1 MSYILTEKI
10 TIGISACN
18 FGTPVRYNMKGWNR
32 VEHLDREKASFIW
45 VPICPEIIA
54 GMGVPRDT
62 IKLVDGNGDDFWE
75 GNARMK
81 NRRGHDVSQSIK
93 QGSLASLEVLKSSGC
108 EAFVFQEGSPTCGVY
123 RTTLKNKRLGKPPG
137 VFGSLLLKEDIFLI
151 PAEDLDSPVKWWD
164 WRRRL
169 HAFVW
174 LKRKDIVSKQDLY
187 DIWHHFKFLC
197 QEVDKEY
204 ATQLGEK
211 IANMKGLD
219 TNLISEWKK
228 ETLLLLR
235 QPSNFRRIVGVMK
248 KHWAHYNKHFD
259 GKNAPIPALDDA
271 VGKLKFVEQ
280 LYEMEKRAFLEGYG
294 FAGVPVMFR
303 GER

>member
-1 MSYILTEKI
+1 MSLLITEKI

-32 VEHLDREKASFIW
+32 VEHLDRDKSSFIW
-45 VPICPEIIA
+45 VPVCPEVTA
-54 GMGVPRDT
+54 GMGVPRET
-62 IKLVDGNGDDFWE
+62 IKLVNGNGNDFWE

-81 NRRGHDVSQSIK
+81 NRRGKDVSEQIRS
-93 QGSLASLEVLKSSGC
+93 GSLMSLEILKSSGC
-108 EAFVFQEGSPTCGVY
+108 EAFIFQEGSPTCGIY

-137 VFGSLLLKEDIFLI
+137 VFGSLVEKEELFLI
-151 PAEDLDSPVKWWD
+151 PAEDLDSAVKWWD

-174 LKRKDIVSKQDLY
+174 LKRKNIETKKELY
-187 DIWHHFKFLC
+187 DIWHQFKFLC

-204 ATQLGEK
+204 STVLGSQ
-211 IANMKGLD
+211 IANMKGFD
-219 TNLISEWKK
+219 TELIENWKS

-235 QPSNFRRIVGVMK
+235 RPSSFRKIVGVMQ
-248 KHWAHYNKHFD
+248 KHWAHYNKHFE
-259 GKNAPIPALDDA
+259 
-271 VGKLKFVEQ
+271 GKLEPMPCLEDEVSKTKFVDQ
-280 LYEMEKRAFLEGYG
+280 LHEMEKRAFVEGYA
-294 FAGVPVMFR
+294 FTGVPVIFR